1 MNLLIFILGTVIG
14 QLLNWL
20 LDNLSLSEPAAATAA
35 GPARKT
41 VWWRRLP
48 VADALGHRFGAASR
62 SGVSWRVLA
71 VELFCGTGFLLA
83 YLKYGKYGLTPQW
96 GVFVFYL
103 CLLLV
108 IAVIDLKERLIL
120 NKLVFP
126 AIPLALLLATF
137 FPMGLAAGE
146 APLDSFLL
154 SLLGG
159 AVAFIILLLPALIWQ
174 GGMGWGDVKLA
185 GLVGI
190 ATGFPG
196 CLVALGLAIIGGGLL
211 AIALVVSRRKKRR
224 DVIPFGPFICAGA
237 LAALVW
243 GEAISAWYLGLIL

>member
-1 MNLLIFILGTVIG
+1 MPVVDAF
-14 QLLNWL
+14 
-20 LDNLSLSEPAAATAA
+20 
-35 GPARKT
+35 ARQFGSSDRWQ
-41 VWWRRLP
+41 V
-48 VADALGHRFGAASR
+48 FGAELL
-62 SGVSWRVLA
+62 SGA
-71 VELFCGTGFLLA
+71 GFLFA
-83 YLKYGKYGLTPQW
+83 YLKFGLSPEW

-108 IAVIDLKERLIL
+108 IAFVDLKERLIL

-126 AIPLALLLATF
+126 AIPLAILLATF
-137 FPMGLAAGE
+137 FPMGMAERWAEGKGT
-146 APLDSFLL
+146 LDIFLL

-211 AIALVVSRRKKRR
+211 AIALVVSGRRKRR
-224 DVIPFGPFICAGA
+224 DVIPFGPFICAGT

-243 GEAISAWYLGLIL
+243 GVPIVEWYLGLIL